1 MCILFKKKSKYETGS
16 DYDIQLVLTDKG
28 TLCNAMGKNKK
39 KNMISVQ
46 VQDMT
51 TGTFTWSLA

>member
-28 TLCNAMGKNKK
+28 TLCNAMGKKKK

-51 TGTFTWSLA
+51 TGTFT